1 MTVRTR
7 SSRSVISTIVD
18 AADLERRPY
27 VADCQV
33 DGCYYTVACTTIA
46 EAWREKIS
54 HRCPRKGDPMN
65 AGPSIIEQAW
75 AQLDAQVDEIYRLG
89 DEANQYGLDGDPGL
103 AEETYREMLVAK
115 ARARGKA
122 EILALLMAPYYA
134 TADEISVEAAA
145 RAQAR
150 ATGQRHRTLG
160 LDPAKASLDLDLAER
175 RRACARGEHMWATTG
190 ELERTEPFCV
200 AGVGC
205 DRAPR

>member
-75 AQLDAQVDEIYRLG
+75 AQLDAQVDEIYALGGQVLTEPLLAPRLS
-89 DEANQYGLDGDPGL
+89 A
-103 AEETYREMLVAK
+103 AR

-134 TADEISVEAAA
+134 TADEISAEAAA

-160 LDPAKASLDLDLAER
+160 LDPAKASLDLELAER

-190 ELERTEPFCV
+190 EGAEAFCV